1 MTEAEV
7 RLEGFA
13 ENLKGHRLYC
23 VGSAKLLPGLVK
35 SRLAI
40 LDTEVAHRGRKVL
53 VMDAGA
59 DKAAKDNRGWG
70 AIDHARNRVDAR
82 RDEVVKFLEPIV
94 PASTAAAPPQVPG
107 ASK

>member
-1 MTEAEV
+1 MGMTPFLIACAYGDPE
-7 RLEGFA
+7 
-13 ENLKGHRLYC
+13 KI
-23 VGSAKLLPGLVK
+23 K
-35 SRLAI
+35 
-40 LDTEVAHRGRKVL
+40 L